1 MRRMKIFLRSVV
13 LPVTLAVLLAMLF
26 RPVYY
31 KDNQLNILLMWIC
44 IGVPYGIRRMF
55 LWLVPHK
62 YDLAGKCRK
71 TVPEDIEDVMMNT
84 ESGNMARI
92 ALRMTKAGIAKEDD
106 WKEFIRQLERKKLEE
121 QKE

>member
-1 MRRMKIFLRSVV
+1 MKLSPILFSPQMRLMIDLRRKYAQNEDLS
-13 LPVTLAVLLAMLF
+13 AKRRMLF

-62 YDLAGKCRK
+62 YDLAG
-71 TVPEDIEDVMMNT
+71 TVGVVALDVVLGGIIGGFALIFQILRGVIETVK
-84 ESGNMARI
+84 G
-92 ALRMTKAGIAKEDD
+92 
-106 WKEFIRQLERKKLEE
+106 
-121 QKE
+121 

>member
-44 IGVPYGIRRMF
+44 IGVPFGIRRMF

-62 YDLAGKCRK
+62 YDLAG
-71 TVPEDIEDVMMNT
+71 TVGVVALDVLLGGIIGGFALIFQILGGVIETVK
-84 ESGNMARI
+84 G
-92 ALRMTKAGIAKEDD
+92 
-106 WKEFIRQLERKKLEE
+106 
-121 QKE
+121 

>member
-44 IGVPYGIRRMF
+44 IGVPFGIRRML

-62 YDLAGKCRK
+62 YDLAG
-71 TVPEDIEDVMMNT
+71 TVGVVALDVVLGGIIGGFALIFRILGGVIETVK
-84 ESGNMARI
+84 G
-92 ALRMTKAGIAKEDD
+92 
-106 WKEFIRQLERKKLEE
+106 
-121 QKE
+121 